1 MIFQF
6 HKSIKENCTL
16 VASQPQH
23 IYGHDIKHINIQI
36 KYVCSCSHLPTN
48 LNVQSLQS
56 YIYGFYHHYRNV
68 YIYIFYVIWSLPC
81 YIKGFNLSMSIPKT
95 MAFSDWFFFFT
106 KMKKGLYQEMS
117 ASKISTQEVFP
128 K

>member
-1 MIFQF
+1 M
-6 HKSIKENCTL
+6 
-16 VASQPQH
+16 ASQPQH

-68 YIYIFYVIWSLPC
+68 YIYIFYVYMVFTLLYQRFQPFHVHS
-81 YIKGFNLSMSIPKT
+81 KNNGFQWLG
-95 MAFSDWFFFFT
+95 FFT